1 VADSAICVGV
11 ALLIWEM
18 WQEERRARQEKL
30 EGPRD

>member
-18 WQEERRARQEKL
+18 WREERRNR
-30 EGPRD
+30 GSRG